1 MSDRN
6 GQVLDDCALYALISS
21 GGPTNFDEFH
31 GAVCS
36 RLTRAYGLV
45 VAVAQKRAPD
55 FEPREVASETVV
67 RALDLLH
74 EQFNGNQV
82 TFKFDPALAPFD
94 AWLLKV
100 MGGERGNRGVI
111 DTIRQ
116 SGRRYV
122 ARVAL
127 RGSSDELDAH
137 SLQIVAG
144 ARWNGQPTATEPA
157 SEFRLER
164 SEIRELRAS
173 LSQRERL
180 ILRLTLSQGRR
191 VSLQKL
197 RGILRISGFTP
208 EEELAVMQRALACGV
223 CNELI
228 QQDHIARI
236 LGLSTRQVRNLL
248 TSAYEKIRER
258 YASLEQMLKE
268 KLKVL

>member
-1 MSDRN
+1 MSDHN
-6 GQVLDDCALYALISS
+6 GQVLDDGALYALVSS

-45 VAVAQKRAPD
+45 VAVAHKRAPD
-55 FEPREVASETVV
+55 FEAREVASETVV
-67 RALDLLH
+67 RALDSLH
-74 EQFNGNQV
+74 EQFNGNEV

-100 MGGERGNRGVI
+100 MGGEKGNRGVI
-111 DTIRQ
+111 DTMRQ
-116 SGRRYV
+116 SRRRYD

-137 SLQIVAG
+137 SQQALAG
-144 ARWNGQPTATEPA
+144 TRWNGQRTATEPA

-173 LSQRERL
+173 LSHRERL
-180 ILRLTLSQGRR
+180 VLRLTLSQGRR

-197 RGILRISGFTP
+197 RGILRSSGFTL

-223 CNELI
+223 SNELI
-228 QQDHIARI
+228 QQVHIARI

-258 YASLEQMLKE
+258 YASLEQVLRE
-268 KLKVL
+268 QLKVL